1 MSPKLQPRVAPILL
15 LTASLA
21 AAAPAPSPA
30 GAPRCDNEAL
40 TGYDALLVL
49 APHPDDE
56 TLAFAG
62 LVTAYMRAG
71 KPVEVVVVTDGDGYC
86 DACRLW
92 KGASMRGPMCGA
104 ADLSNLATPAADS
117 FGEVRRAESVAA
129 AAILG
134 RQPPRFLG
142 YPDTGI
148 AAALANLARGEP
160 RRALRRSDFS
170 RCADCESC
178 QSGYG
183 GGPETELTGASLEGV
198 LRSLLAATG
207 ERTLVATTHRLDGHG
222 DHAALGALVRSLD
235 AALPRP
241 RPLAFAVVHA
251 KTANGTAH
259 PDCWYP
265 GPRALVCPCLLDEA
279 RALGDP
285 TWVAD
290 LRRHRSRPDLPA
302 ALPDDAPY
310 GEARHL
316 CLPEDLV
323 AGPGALKA
331 AAVAAYRSQLG
342 TVARDGVLPA
352 GLEAL
357 TDCSGYLAAFV
368 RGTEV
373 FVLEEPA
380 AAAASSGA
388 PLSLPGAR
396 ERVRDA
402 LRRAA
407 DWQLAHVAYE
417 APLPDGGTQPVS
429 DTEWV
434 RGAFFAGVMAAHRAT
449 GERRFLAAALALA
462 EKNRWRPGPRPRHA
476 DDLCIA
482 QTYAEL
488 YRLEPDPE
496 RLAATVARLDAIVAD
511 RRPGP
516 IVGWREDD
524 NWSWCDAL
532 FMAPPT
538 MAMVAEATG
547 DRRYLDALDASWW
560 ETSAYLYDETEH
572 LYYRD
577 GRYPP
582 QPDGSQ
588 PRTAGGRKVF
598 WSRGNGWVLAG
609 LARVLEHMPAD
620 HPSRPRYERQM
631 REMAARLVSL
641 QGADGFWRSSLLDP
655 AEYPAPES
663 SGTGFFAYG
672 LAWGINH
679 GVLDRAAH
687 LPAVESAW
695 QALVGALHPSGKLGW
710 VQQIGY
716 DPRSVGPD
724 DSQEYGAGAFL
735 LAGSEI
741 LALAAP

>member
-1 MSPKLQPRVAPILL
+1 MSRVLPPPLVTTLL
-15 LTASLA
+15 LAASLA
-21 AAAPAPSPA
+21 AAAPGSPPE
-30 GAPRCDNEAL
+30 PRCDNEAL
-40 TGYDALLVL
+40 TAHDALLVL

-56 TLAFAG
+56 TLAFGG
-62 LVTAYMRAG
+62 LVTAYTRAG

-104 ADLSNLATPAADS
+104 EDLLNPATPAADS
-117 FGEVRRAESVAA
+117 FGEVRRAESAAA

-134 RQPPRFLG
+134 RRPPRFLG

-148 AAALANLARGEP
+148 GAALGNLSRGEP
-160 RRALRRSDFS
+160 HRPLRRSDFS
-170 RCADCESC
+170 RCADCDSC
-178 QSGYG
+178 QAGYG
-183 GGPETELTGASLEGV
+183 GGPETTLTGATLEAEV
-198 LRSLLAATG
+198 RALLAATT
-207 ERTLVATTHRLDGHG
+207 ERTLVATTHWLDGHG
-222 DHAALGALVRSLD
+222 DHAALGALVRALNGS
-235 AALPRP
+235 LPRP
-241 RPLAFAVVHA
+241 RTAAFAVVHA

-279 RALGDP
+279 RALADP

-290 LRRHRSRPDLPA
+290 LRRHRIRPDLPA

-310 GEARHL
+310 GEPRHL
-316 CLPEDLV
+316 CLSDDLV
-323 AGPGALKA
+323 TGPGALKA

-342 TVARDGVLPA
+342 TVARDGALPA
-352 GLEAL
+352 GLAAI

-368 RGTEV
+368 RRTEV
-373 FVLEEPA
+373 FVLVEPA
-380 AAAASSGA
+380 AAAAAGGWLA
-388 PLSLPGAR
+388 RPGAAA
-396 ERVRDA
+396 RVRDA

-407 DWQLAHVAYE
+407 DWQLANVAYE
-417 APLPDGGTQPVS
+417 APLPDGGTQPVT

-434 RGAFFAGVMAAHRAT
+434 RGAFFAGVTAAHRAT
-449 GERRFLAAALALA
+449 GERRFLDAARALA
-462 EKNRWRPGPRPRHA
+462 EKNRWQPGPRPRHG

-482 QTYAEL
+482 QMYVEL
-488 YRLEPDPE
+488 HRLEPDPA
-496 RLAATVARLDAIVAD
+496 RLAPTVARLDAIVAD

-516 IVGWREDD
+516 VVGWREDD

-547 DRRYLDALDASWW
+547 DRRYLDAMDASWW
-560 ETSAYLYDETEH
+560 ETSAFLYDETEH
-572 LYYRD
+572 LWYRD

-582 QPDGSQ
+582 QADGAQ
-588 PRTAGGRKVF
+588 PRTSHGAKVF

-609 LARVLEHMPAD
+609 LARVLASMPSD
-620 HPSRPRYERQM
+620 YPTRPRYERQM
-631 REMAARLVSL
+631 REMAARLVAI
-641 QGADGFWRSSLLDP
+641 QGTDGFWRSSLLDP

-663 SGTGFFAYG
+663 SGTAFFAYG

-679 GVLDRAAH
+679 GVLDRASY
-687 LPAVESAW
+687 LPAVERAW
-695 QALVGALHPSGKLGW
+695 QALLGALQPSGKLGW